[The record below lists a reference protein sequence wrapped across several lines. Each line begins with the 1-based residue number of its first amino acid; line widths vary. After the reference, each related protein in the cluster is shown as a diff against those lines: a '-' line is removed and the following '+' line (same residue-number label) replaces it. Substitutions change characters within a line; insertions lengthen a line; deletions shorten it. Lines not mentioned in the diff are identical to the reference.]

1 MRHRIAQLKNGE
13 ARIEDGYNTPVEI
26 GDQSAGNTDQDQII
40 QAQTL
45 EGLDPLARDIA
56 HDLNNVLQVVLGY
69 SGLLLQHKNQ
79 GDQDYVDLQEIA
91 LAAGRGVDLVQ
102 RLLTLGK
109 KVVPQVS
116 HSNLNNEILKIQ
128 KLLSR
133 TIPDTLDIA
142 LHLSGD
148 LRSVQADQTQV
159 RQILM
164 NLWAN
169 ARAVMPNGGTLT
181 IETENI
187 EFDEDYCQT
196 HTGIK
201 PGSYVLLTVS
211 DTGQRMSKRFQAH
224 NYEPTSGAQE
234 VNRIAGMRLTTVHDI
249 VRQHEGNM
257 SCYRKPGHGT
267 TLTICLPATR
277 AVRDLETLSS
287 ETAIP
292 DRTETI
298 FVTP

>member
-1 MRHRIAQLKNGE
+1 MKNGE
-13 ARIEDGYNTPVEI
+13 ARHEEGYKGPAEI
-26 GDQSAGNTDQDQII
+26 GDQSPGNTDQDQII
-40 QAQTL
+40 QTQTL
-45 EGLDPLARDIA
+45 EALDPLARGIA
-56 HDLNNVLQVVLGY
+56 HDLNNVLQVVVGY
-69 SGLLLQHKNQ
+69 SGLLLQHKNE

-102 RLLTLGK
+102 RLLALGK
-109 KVVPQVS
+109 KVVPEVA

-148 LRSVQADQTQV
+148 LRSVQTDQTQV

-169 ARAVMPNGGTLT
+169 ARAVMPDGGTLT
-181 IETENI
+181 IETANI
-187 EFDEDYCQT
+187 ELDEGYCLT
-196 HTGIK
+196 HPGIK

-211 DTGQRMSKRFQAH
+211 DTGKRMSKRVQAH
-224 NYEPTSGAQE
+224 MYEPISGAAE

-249 VRQHEGNM
+249 VRQHDGNM

-267 TLTICLPATR
+267 TFTICLPATR
-277 AVRDLETLSS
+277 AVRELETLSS
-287 ETAIP
+287 ETTIP
-292 DRTETI
+292 ERTEAI